1 MAASADAF
9 EINGIYYKLTSEPN
23 EAEVTSN
30 PQGYTGSVVIPA
42 TVTYNGAEYSVTSI
56 GDCAFYFCI
65 DLTSVT
71 IPNSVTTIGIE
82 AFTYCTGLTSI
93 TIPNSVTTIGQEA
106 FSFCSGLT
114 SVTIPNSVTSIE
126 GLAFS
131 DCSGLTSVTIGE
143 GVREINSKAFAACPE
158 ITDVYCYAK
167 GVPITSKDVFMNS
180 YIEDAT
186 LHVPESS
193 ITTYQV
199 AEPWKQFKNI
209 VAIDEINGI
218 TNMTDKPIHI
228 QNNEGIISIQGTDE
242 LTPVSVYNING
253 TLVGSAISHNG
264 TATIHTHLPVG
275 SAAIVKIGQ
284 KAVKVVVK

>member
-9 EINGIYYKLTSEPN
+9 EIDGIYYKFTSEPGKV
-23 EAEVTSN
+23 EVTSN
-30 PQGYTGSVVIPA
+30 PQKYTGSVVIPA
-42 TVTYNGAEYSVTSI
+42 TFTYNDAKYSVTSI
-56 GDCAFYFCI
+56 GYRAFYECR
-65 DLTSVT
+65 
-71 IPNSVTTIGIE
+71 
-82 AFTYCTGLTSI
+82 GLTSI
-93 TIPNSVTTIGQEA
+93 TIPNSVTTIGEWA
-106 FSFCSGLT
+106 FFFCSGLT
-114 SVTIPNSVTSIE
+114 SITIPNSVTNISDW
-126 GLAFS
+126 AFS
-131 DCSGLTSVTIGE
+131 DCSSLTTVTIGE
-143 GVREINSKAFAACPE
+143 GVRVINSKAFAACPE

-167 GVPITSKDVFMNS
+167 EVPITSKDVFMNS

-228 QNNEGIISIQGTDE
+228 QNNEGIVSIQGTDE